1 MYTKIAD
8 CRMCYS
14 PAIVPVLD
22 LGTQALTGIFPKSP
36 QENIPAGPLGLV
48 KCTNCGLV
56 QLEHN
61 YDLSMLYGHTYGY
74 RSGLNRSMVQH
85 LYSKVEKIRNM
96 VRLDPGDLV
105 VDIGSNDG
113 TLLSAYPA
121 EQGLRLI
128 GMDPSGAKF
137 QRYYAAHTELVPD
150 FFSARAIRK
159 RMGGQKAKV
168 VTSIAMFYDL
178 ERPIR
183 FVEEVIETLDPEG
196 LWVFEQSYLPSM
208 LATNS
213 YDTVCHE
220 HLEYYALKQ
229 IVFFTEKLGLK
240 IVEVELNTV
249 NGGSFSVMVAK
260 RESSYP
266 EAGDAVARILA
277 QEEAGGFA
285 TTAPLER
292 FKLAMERHRTELK
305 ALLEEIRHQGKRV
318 FGYGASTKGNVLLQ
332 YCGIDSGLL
341 PYIGEVNEDKFGSF
355 TPGTRIPIIPELEAR
370 AMRPDYFLVLPW
382 HFRDG
387 IVKKEQAYLEA
398 GGRLIFPLPKLE
410 VVSKSPGPPEALAF
424 RLGGVG
430 Y

>member
-1 MYTKIAD
+1 MYTRIAD
-8 CRMCYS
+8 CRMCYGS
-14 PAIVPVLD
+14 ALVPVLD
-22 LGTQALTGIFPKSP
+22 LGTQALTGIFPKSSE
-36 QENIPAGPLGLV
+36 ENIPAGPLRLV
-48 KCTNCGLV
+48 RCADCGLV

-61 YDLSMLYGHTYGY
+61 YDLSILYGNTYGY
-74 RSGLNRSMVQH
+74 RSGLNRAMVQH
-85 LYSKVEKIRNM
+85 LHGKVEKIRGM
-96 VRLDPGDLV
+96 VRLEPGDLV
-105 VDIGSNDG
+105 IDIGSNDG

-121 EQGLRLI
+121 DQRLRLI
-128 GMDPSGAKF
+128 GMDPSGGKF
-137 QRYYAAHTELVPD
+137 ERYYAPHTELVPD
-150 FFSARAIRK
+150 FFSAEAIRK
-159 RMGGQKAKV
+159 RTGGQKAKV

-178 ERPIR
+178 ERPIG
-183 FVEEVIETLDPEG
+183 FVEQVIETLDPEG

-240 IVEVELNTV
+240 IVDVELNSV
-249 NGGSFSVMVAK
+249 NGGSFSVMVTK
-260 RESSYP
+260 RESPYT
-266 EAGDAVARILA
+266 EASDAVARILA
-277 QEEAGGFA
+277 KEEAGGFA

-292 FKLAMERHRTELK
+292 FKLAMEKHRTNLK
-305 ALLEEIRHQGKRV
+305 ALLEEIRHQGKRI

-341 PYIGEVNEDKFGSF
+341 PCIGEVNEDKFGSF
-355 TPGTRIPIIPELEAR
+355 TPGTRIPIISEVEAR
-370 AMRPDYFLVLPW
+370 KMRPDYFLVLPW

-398 GGRLIFPLPKLE
+398 GGRLIFPLPELE
-410 VVSKSPGPPEALAF
+410 VVSESPGPPEALAL
-424 RLGGVG
+424 RPGSVE